1 MGSQYSFV
9 EALVQAACSLLETLL
24 THGGSTSPT
33 METFLGASTVSWA
46 PKAVNMSAISSWPY
60 LKWVGIIVLPH
71 LSLTDWHSTW
81 LPVWV
86 ESCSCNPAHWHLLLS
101 PTESWQFLVCHNRQH
116 REVVWSICGYH
127 GYHRD
132 FMDILSPGIIFLVD
146 ILSHIESDQDFFN
159 IASHGGI
166 IEVQRHVLF
175 SPACWMC
182 WSVRGCQRSVHHPG
196 DVATIRAVLPVYYSP
211 SLLCLLHWTTLTKID
226 RKQKEFWHI
235 VHYGKYNREWVF
247 FIYIDHLAAC
257 CVAPVKYVR
266 QRIFSTTPDTCSP
279 QTTEDLLSAKKYFQN
294 NHTSTFPHTARYQ
307 VLRFYCGESTLVM
320 QLDGNISLTR

>member
-60 LKWVGIIVLPH
+60 LKHVWVINLLSSWRLDIQPDCQFEWSHVLVIQLIDICSSLQQNLDNFLSATTDSIVEWCGVSVDTMVIIVL
-71 LSLTDWHSTW
+71 
-81 LPVWV
+81 
-86 ESCSCNPAHWHLLLS
+86 
-101 PTESWQFLVCHNRQH
+101 SWIF
-116 REVVWSICGYH
+116 Y
-127 GYHRD
+127 
-132 FMDILSPGIIFLVD
+132 LSPGIIFLVD

-247 FIYIDHLAAC
+247 FIYFDHLAAC
-257 CVAPVKYVR
+257 CVAPVKCVR

-294 NHTSTFPHTARYQ
+294 NNTSTFPHTARYQ